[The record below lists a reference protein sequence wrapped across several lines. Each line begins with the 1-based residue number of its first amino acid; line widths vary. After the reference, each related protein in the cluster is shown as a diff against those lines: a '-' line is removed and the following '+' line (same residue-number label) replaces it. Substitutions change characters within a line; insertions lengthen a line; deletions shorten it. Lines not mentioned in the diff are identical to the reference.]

1 MLDWYL
7 ASLGEG
13 GRQLMR
19 LKLML
24 QLRTERAHLRQRPP
38 ARRVDAFGGRVRGTK
53 NRGRVPR
60 EAG

>member
-1 MLDWYL
+1 
-7 ASLGEG
+7 
-13 GRQLMR
+13 MR

-53 NRGRVPR
+53 NRGRMPR